1 MATRLDPPFMK
12 LTLRRLSAALLLA
25 IPSCA
30 VNPPPAPPPV
40 PRVVLVHGILE
51 NGKSYKY
58 MRSHLEKRGFT
69 CYVPKMVPC
78 DGRGGLENLA
88 IHLKEDIDAHFGTKE
103 PINIV
108 AFSMGGLV
116 SRYYLQNLGGA
127 ERCKQF
133 ITISSPHHGTKAG
146 WFYPSKGAI
155 QMRPGSQFL
164 ADLNATEDKLGKMP
178 VTSYRTPMDLIILPP
193 TSSVWERAEN
203 IEYPVILHPLMITS
217 NRVID
222 DITRRLEK

>member
-1 MATRLDPPFMK
+1 MASRLDLPFMK
-12 LTLRRLSAALLLA
+12 LTLRRFSAALLLA

-30 VNPPPAPPPV
+30 GTAPPPPPV
-40 PRVVLVHGILE
+40 PRVVLVHGIFE
-51 NGKSYKY
+51 NGRSYKY
-58 MRSHLEKRGFT
+58 MRKHLEKRGFT
-69 CYVPKMVPC
+69 CYVPKMVPS

-88 IHLKEDIDAHFGTKE
+88 TNLKEDIDAHFGTNE

-127 ERCKQF
+127 TRCKQL

-146 WFYPSKGAI
+146 WIYPSKGAE

-164 ADLNATEDKLGKMP
+164 TDLKTTEGNLGKMP
-178 VTSYRTPMDLIILPP
+178 VASYRTPMDLIILPP

-203 IEYPVILHPLMITS
+203 IEYPVILHPLMVTS